1 MADFKIY
8 SSTGLS
14 GVSLVEPQHE
24 DAWRFLSDECDVY
37 VMQNGNAAMATDAVG
52 DFISDCASV
61 YLDCE
66 YL

>member
-14 GVSLVEPQHE
+14 GVALVEPQHE
-24 DAWRFLSDECDVY
+24 DAWRFIVDECDMN
-37 VMQNGNAAMATDAVG
+37 VMANGSAPIDTELVG
-52 DFISDCASV
+52 DFMSDCASV